1 MRVCVR
7 LADSEGSYVV
17 CDSGRAEIVGEL
29 VVRVASAL
37 SLPVSPAYVELALV
51 RAGGAAEGAA
61 AAAGPTAE
69 EEAEED
75 QVKVFIMVADLSKE
89 AITDPQVRKEK
100 RDEAVRLKALSN
112 RDRVV
117 LMKQNPLGL
126 LEKNTVLLQKSVQH
140 PHTPSGAV
148 RSRASSLR
156 LSPACPG
163 LCSLLLRPPQ
173 RRSIFPISSA
183 TTPCCSAISR

>member
-69 EEAEED
+69 EAEED
-75 QVKVFIMVADLSKE
+75 QVKVLIMVADLSKE
-89 AITDPQVRKEK
+89 AITDPQVRKER
-100 RDEAVRLKALSN
+100 RDEAVRALKAQIES
-112 RDRVV
+112 
-117 LMKQNPLGL
+117 
-126 LEKNTVLLQKSVQH
+126 
-140 PHTPSGAV
+140 
-148 RSRASSLR
+148 
-156 LSPACPG
+156 
-163 LCSLLLRPPQ
+163 
-173 RRSIFPISSA
+173 
-183 TTPCCSAISR
+183 